1 MENRLLSFS
10 EFESVYESY
19 GFVNESEVAE
29 KPTFTPDK
37 LEVSSDDLLSIFG
50 GVDEKQNEAEKV
62 NPFTTIKKGE
72 TGTERVK
79 ELQKELGL
87 KATGNFDDAT
97 DKAVK
102 DFQKKNKLT
111 VDGKV
116 GVQTLTK
123 ILELK
128 GVKEPQKVIQT
139 KYVIIKTKEDAKKTG
154 INPLLLEIYD
164 VTIVNNGRREYVILI
179 PKANS
184 QKKAEKLIADGKG
197 AFDWVKGTL
206 NSVGKAYVY
215 ISTGVFLV
223 TLEMA
228 KAIISGIV
236 SATKFIVGVNA
247 YALGAT
253 VQGFALLGK
262 WMKEKG
268 QQTYAKASTAAND
281 LWKSICEGFASAV
294 GKTKNAVAA
303 LAAFVNGVVS
313 VAKTA
318 GYVLTG
324 IAVTTWKG
332 LSKALS
338 PAANGIVQAA
348 KDAKAFIS
356 SSAEWIA
363 KNFKDGAKAFGE
375 MISQGWQSAKQSA
388 VSAYDKSKKALS
400 SAGDDVVNAAKSAA
414 DSVGTFLSDMYNAG
428 KAAWESEANAFFGE
442 EIFEAEIFVWPSIDF
457 SIAE

>member
-19 GFVNESEVAE
+19 GFVNESGVAE

-50 GVDEKQNEAEKV
+50 GDDEKQNEAEKV
-62 NPFTTIKKGE
+62 NPFTIIKKGE

-97 DKAVK
+97 DKAVR
-102 DFQKKNKLT
+102 DFQKTNKLT

-116 GVQTLTK
+116 GVETLTK

-139 KYVIIKTKEDAKKTG
+139 KYVIIKTKDDAKKTG

-206 NSVGKAYVY
+206 NSVGKAFVY
-215 ISTGVFLV
+215 LSTGVFLV

-228 KAIISGIV
+228 KAIISGII

-253 VQGFALLGK
+253 VQGLALLGK

-268 QQTYAKASTAAND
+268 QQAYVKASTAAND
-281 LWKSICEGFASAV
+281 LWKSICDGFAFAV
-294 GKTKNAVAA
+294 GKTANAVAA

-313 VAKTA
+313 VAKTT

-338 PAANGIVQAA
+338 PVANGIVQAA
-348 KDAKAFIS
+348 KDGKAFIAS
-356 SSAEWIA
+356 SGEWIA

-388 VSAYDKSKKALS
+388 VSAYGKSKKALS

-414 DSVGTFLSDMYNAG
+414 DSIGTFLSAMYNAG
-428 KAAWESEANAFFGE
+428 KAAWESEASEFFGE
-442 EIFEAEIFVWPSIDF
+442 EIFETEIFVWPSIDF
-457 SIAE
+457 SIVE